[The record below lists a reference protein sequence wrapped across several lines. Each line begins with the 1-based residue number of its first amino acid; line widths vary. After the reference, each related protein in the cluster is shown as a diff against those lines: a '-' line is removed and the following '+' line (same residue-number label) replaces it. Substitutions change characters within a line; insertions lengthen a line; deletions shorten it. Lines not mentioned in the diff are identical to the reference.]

1 MAPPTRQP
9 RSGGRRKRRMAA
21 AGDGGGGVAALM
33 PEDMVREV
41 LLRLPAK
48 AAARFRAVC
57 RPWRATLSDPRF
69 VAAHA
74 ARRGALLVATGAPCR
89 TSRGSGGHVDLVGL
103 AGDVVRRTRAEE
115 GVLELSTC
123 GDLACVVGTDRRAR
137 VLHPVTGA
145 GADDPL
151 PHDLAEENKPWAGWR
166 LEERFHA
173 FTHAFGRA
181 SSTGEYKVLRVASL
195 SPDLRVEQ
203 LVEVLALD
211 RAGRAHAGARWRG
224 MPRPPFHLAGASNAG
239 MAVVAGVVH
248 FLAVD
253 IPLPFLPFEHDDDDI
268 HHGAIA
274 RFDLDTE
281 QWRPLLR
288 GPLNIHQ
295 IQQDNDLSPPL
306 LTLTELKGFLVTVHR
321 DRSHQSS
328 SMDLWFLIDSEEET
342 WVKEYKIQI
351 HLRPREFYAH
361 PLLVLDERMIVFC
374 VRPKGRVM
382 VYDLEIGKCKDLG
395 DGDCVEV
402 GVYKG
407 CLLSSGSVVVDNDK

>member
-1 MAPPTRQP
+1 
-9 RSGGRRKRRMAA
+9 MAA
-21 AGDGGGGVAALM
+21 AGDGGGAAAALM
-33 PEDMVREV
+33 PDDMVREV

-74 ARRGALLVATGAPCR
+74 ARRGALLVAAGAPYR
-89 TSRGSGGHVDLVGL
+89 TSRGSGHVDLVGL

-145 GADDPL
+145 GAGDPL

-211 RAGRAHAGARWRG
+211 HAGRAHAGARWRG
-224 MPRPPFHLAGASNAG
+224 MPSPPFHLAGASNAG

-253 IPLPFLPFEHDDDDI
+253 IPLPFLPFEHNDDDDI
-268 HHGAIA
+268 RPGAIA

-295 IQQDNDLSPPL
+295 IQQDADLSPPL

-328 SMDLWFLIDSEEET
+328 SMDLWFLINSEEET

-351 HLRPREFYAH
+351 QLRPREFYAH
-361 PLLVLDERMIVFC
+361 PLVLDERMIVFC

-382 VYDLEIGKCKDLG
+382 VYDLETGKCRDLG
-395 DGDCVEV
+395 VGDCVEV
-402 GVYKG
+402 GVYTG
-407 CLLSSGSVVVDNDK
+407 CLLSSGSVVVDNDKEQQSH

>member
-33 PEDMVREV
+33 PEDMMREV

-57 RPWRATLSDPRF
+57 RP
-69 VAAHA
+69 
-74 ARRGALLVATGAPCR
+74 
-89 TSRGSGGHVDLVGL
+89 RGSGGHVDLVGL

-253 IPLPFLPFEHDDDDI
+253 IPLPFLPFEHNDDDDI

-328 SMDLWFLIDSEEET
+328 SMDLWFLINSEEET
-342 WVKEYKIQI
+342 WIKEYKIQI
-351 HLRPREFYAH
+351 HLRPRDFYAH

-382 VYDLEIGKCKDLG
+382 VYDLETGKCRDLG
-395 DGDCVEV
+395 VGDCVEV

-407 CLLSSGSVVVDNDK
+407 CLLSSGSVVDNDKEQQSH

>member
-1 MAPPTRQP
+1 
-9 RSGGRRKRRMAA
+9 
-21 AGDGGGGVAALM
+21 
-33 PEDMVREV
+33 
-41 LLRLPAK
+41 
-48 AAARFRAVC
+48 
-57 RPWRATLSDPRF
+57 
-69 VAAHA
+69 
-74 ARRGALLVATGAPCR
+74 
-89 TSRGSGGHVDLVGL
+89 
-103 AGDVVRRTRAEE
+103 
-115 GVLELSTC
+115 
-123 GDLACVVGTDRRAR
+123 
-137 VLHPVTGA
+137 
-145 GADDPL
+145 
-151 PHDLAEENKPWAGWR
+151 
-166 LEERFHA
+166 
-173 FTHAFGRA
+173 
-181 SSTGEYKVLRVASL
+181 
-195 SPDLRVEQ
+195 
-203 LVEVLALD
+203 
-211 RAGRAHAGARWRG
+211 
-224 MPRPPFHLAGASNAG
+224 

-382 VYDLEIGKCKDLG
+382 VYDLETGKCKDLG

-407 CLLSSGSVVVDNDK
+407 CLLSSGSVVVDNDKEHHLIRR

>member
-74 ARRGALLVATGAPCR
+74 ARRGRPARRHRRPRAG

-211 RAGRAHAGARWRG
+211 RAG
-224 MPRPPFHLAGASNAG
+224 PRPRRNAG